1 MTALYT
7 VGHSNHPLETFLAL
21 LEQQGVEAVADVR
34 TYPRSRYNP
43 HFNREPLAEALAE
56 RGVRYVFLGAELG
69 GRPADPAC
77 YDETGRARYDLIAKT
92 VPFLDG
98 MRRLIE
104 EANAGRRVAAMCS
117 EKEPLKC
124 HRALLVAHALTTE
137 YGVEP
142 DDVGHIHAD
151 GTLETHTAAMGRLPA
166 RQGELNDAV
175 RRQAA
180 KVAYAGGPPPS
191 PSRDLA

>member
-7 VGHSNHPLETFLAL
+7 IGHSNHSLETFLAL
-21 LEQQGVEAVADVR
+21 LERHGIEAVADVR

-43 HFNREPLAEALAE
+43 QFNRESLTEALAE

-77 YDETGRARYDLIAKT
+77 YDETGRARYDLIAET
-92 VPFLDG
+92 APFRDG
-98 MRRLIE
+98 MRRLTA
-104 EANAGRRVAAMCS
+104 EANAGRVVAMCS

-124 HRALLVAHALTTE
+124 HRALLIAHSLTTE
-137 YGVEP
+137 HGVDP
-142 DDVGHIHAD
+142 DDVGHVHAD
-151 GTLETHTAAMGRLPA
+151 GEIETHTQAMARLPG
-166 RQGELNDAV
+166 RQGDLDDAV

-180 KVAYAGGPPPS
+180 KVAYAGGPPHLPNA
-191 PSRDLA
+191 R

>member
-7 VGHSNHPLETFLAL
+7 IGHSNHPLETFLSL
-21 LEQQGVEAVADVR
+21 LERHAIEAVADVR

-43 HFNREPLAEALAE
+43 HFNRETLAEALAE

-77 YDETGRARYDLIAKT
+77 YDETGRARYDLIAET
-92 VPFLDG
+92 APFRDG
-98 MRRLIE
+98 MRRLIA
-104 EANAGRRVAAMCS
+104 EANAGRVAAMCS

-124 HRALLVAHALTTE
+124 HRALLIAHALTTE
-137 YGVEP
+137 RGVDP
-142 DDVGHIHAD
+142 NDVGHVHAD
-151 GTLETHTAAMGRLPA
+151 GTLETHTQAMARLQG
-166 RQGELNDAV
+166 RQGDLDDAV

-180 KVAYAGGPPPS
+180 KVAYAGGPS
-191 PSRDLA
+191 LASHETSA

>member
-7 VGHSNHPLETFLAL
+7 IGHSNHSLETFLSL
-21 LEQQGVEAVADVR
+21 LERHAIEAVADVR

-43 HFNREPLAEALAE
+43 QFNRETLAEALAE

-77 YDETGRARYDLIAKT
+77 YDETGRARYDLIAET
-92 VPFLDG
+92 APFLDG

-104 EANAGRRVAAMCS
+104 EANARRVAAMCS

-124 HRALLVAHALTTE
+124 HRALLIAHSLTTAR
-137 YGVEP
+137 GVDP
-142 DDVGHIHAD
+142 DDVGHVHAD
-151 GTLETHTAAMGRLPA
+151 GTLETHTQAMARLPA
-166 RQGELNDAV
+166 RQGDLDDAV

-180 KVAYAGGPPPS
+180 KVAYAGGPS
-191 PSRDLA
+191 SRP